1 MGVNVRPVRIR
12 ARMCDGTEPE
22 VDAYPTPV
30 PGLYVSADP
39 QVPGSWAVVLPLGI
53 AVGAGFDS
61 PEAAASAAPTDLGP
75 VADWAMPVDKDA
87 INDQVLAIITRW
99 GAADGP
105 VLPEET
111 ARAAG
116 AIT

>member
-1 MGVNVRPVRIR
+1 MGASIRPVRIR
-12 ARMCDGTEPE
+12 ARMYDGTEPE

-39 QVPGSWAVVLPLGI
+39 QVPDTWAVVLPLGI
-53 AVGAGFDS
+53 AVAAGFAS
-61 PEAAASAAPTDLGP
+61 PEAALGCATDLGP
-75 VADWAMPVDKDA
+75 VADWTMPVARDA
-87 INDQVLAIITRW
+87 INDRVIAVITRW
-99 GAADGP
+99 GAVDGP
-105 VLPEET
+105 ALPEET

>member
-1 MGVNVRPVRIR
+1 MGASIRPVRIR
-12 ARMCDGTEPE
+12 ARMCDGTEPG

-61 PEAAASAAPTDLGP
+61 PEAALGCATDLGP
-75 VADWAMPVDKDA
+75 VADWTMPVAKDA
-87 INDQVLAIITRW
+87 IEDQVVDIITRW

-105 VLPEET
+105 VIPEET